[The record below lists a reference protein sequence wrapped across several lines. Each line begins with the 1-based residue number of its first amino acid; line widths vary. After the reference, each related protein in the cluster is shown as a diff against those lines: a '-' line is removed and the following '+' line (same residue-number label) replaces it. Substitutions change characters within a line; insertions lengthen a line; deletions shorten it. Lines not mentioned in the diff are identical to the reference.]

1 MPMDGPTFDAELR
14 RLAGAATALAAIGAL
29 LRMREEGGEYDP
41 RVEQALTRVAEA
53 ALPGLLDKLDD
64 QQAVA
69 ASRYITTQL
78 SAAYDLLRSPG
89 RGPGWAFPDPALLQ
103 AQGDISRAF
112 PRHFAAMAGERPQ
125 FAAAFD
131 GGHFLDIGVGVASL
145 ALEAAAQ
152 FPRLRVT
159 GLDIWEPSLALA
171 RAHIAASP
179 YADRVA
185 VRAQDVTTID
195 ETDAY
200 TAIWFPIL
208 FFPRAVVEAALP
220 RLAAALRP
228 GGWLII
234 PRMGPP
240 PEGLSAA
247 IGALQLLRQGGAPWT
262 DEALGDCVERSGFAE
277 VAFAGGVRLYP
288 LPESRLLLARKRPA

>member
-1 MPMDGPTFDAELR
+1 MPIDEPAFDAELR
-14 RLAGAATALAAIGAL
+14 RLSGAATSLAAIGAL
-29 LRMREEGGEYDP
+29 LRMRDEGGEYDP
-41 RVEQALTRVAEA
+41 QVQQALTRVAEA

-64 QQAVA
+64 QQAAA
-69 ASRYITTQL
+69 ASHYITTQL
-78 SAAYDLLRSPG
+78 NAGYDLLRSPG

-103 AQGDISRAF
+103 AQGDMSRAF
-112 PRHFAAMAGERPQ
+112 PRHFAAMAKERPD

-185 VRAQDVTTID
+185 VRAQDVTTLE

-208 FFPRAVVEAALP
+208 FFPRSVVEAALP

-234 PRMGPP
+234 PRTMAPS
-240 PEGLSAA
+240 EGLAAA
-247 IGALQLLRQGGAPWT
+247 IGALQMLRQGGTPWT
-262 DEALGDCVERSGFAE
+262 DEALSDFAERSGFAD
-277 VAFAGGVRLYP
+277 VAIVGGAELYP
-288 LPESRLLLARKRPA
+288 LPASRLLLARKRPA

>member
-1 MPMDGPTFDAELR
+1 VDESPLDAELR
-14 RLAGAATALAAIGAL
+14 RLAGAATTLAAIGAL
-29 LRMREEGGEYDP
+29 LRMRTDGGSVDP
-41 RVEQALTRVAEA
+41 LVHQALMRIADA
-53 ALPGLLDKLDD
+53 AVPAPLDGLDD
-64 QQAVA
+64 HDA
-69 ASRYITTQL
+69 AIASAYITTQL

-103 AQGDISRAF
+103 AQGDMSRAF
-112 PRHFAAMAGERPQ
+112 PRHFATMAKDRPD

-179 YADRVA
+179 HADRVS
-185 VRAQDVTTID
+185 VRVQDVTTLD
-195 ETDAY
+195 ETEAY

-208 FFPRAVVEAALP
+208 FFPRPVVEAALP
-220 RLAAALRP
+220 RLSAALRP

-234 PRMGPP
+234 PRTAPP
-240 PEGLSAA
+240 SDGLGSA
-247 IGALQLLRQGGAPWT
+247 IGGLQMLRQGGSPWT
-262 DEALGDCVERSGFAE
+262 DEALGDCVARSGFSDVE
-277 VAFAGGVRLYP
+277 FAAGARLFP
-288 LPESRLLLARKRPA
+288 MPEFRLLLARKPA

>member
-1 MPMDGPTFDAELR
+1 MEESTLDAALR
-14 RLAGAATALAAIGAL
+14 RLAGATTTLAAIGAL
-29 LRMREEGGEYDP
+29 LRMRAEGTSVDP
-41 RVEQALTRVAEA
+41 LVHQALTRIAEA
-53 ALPGLLDKLDD
+53 ALPAPLDGLDEHDA
-64 QQAVA
+64 AVA
-69 ASRYITTQL
+69 SAYVATQI

-112 PRHFAAMAGERPQ
+112 PRHFATLAKQRPD

-152 FPRLRVT
+152 FPRLQVT

-171 RAHIAASP
+171 RANVAASP
-179 YADRVA
+179 HADRVS
-185 VRAQDVTTID
+185 VRVQDVTTLD
-195 ETDAY
+195 ETEAF

-208 FFPRAVVEAALP
+208 FFPRPVVEAALP

-234 PRMGPP
+234 PRTPP
-240 PEGLSAA
+240 APDALGAALGGL
-247 IGALQLLRQGGAPWT
+247 QMLRQGGSPWT
-262 DEALGDCVERSGFAE
+262 DEALRGCVMRSGFAE
-277 VAFAGGVRLYP
+277 VGFSDGVRMFP
-288 LPESRLLLARKRPA
+288 MPEFRLLLARKAPA